1 MRKRVKILLG
11 ISAGLI
17 IVLVVALL
25 WLVRPMTNS
34 SVPKNPLNADYL
46 IAHAGGGIE
55 GKVYTNSKEAVL
67 NSLNNGYRFIELDFD
82 EQ

>member
-17 IVLVVALL
+17 TVLIVALL
-25 WLVRPMTNS
+25 WLVRPLTNS

-46 IAHAGGGIE
+46 IAHAGGCIE

-67 NSLNNGYRFIELDFD
+67 NSIKQWLSIYRVGF
-82 EQ
+82 